1 MNPDRDTSLAQA
13 CHVRAAEARAHL
25 RKQMEELG
33 LHEKDGWKIAESV
46 RQRPDGRC
54 ELHMCP
60 LHLRLK
66 APDGIECVVTLDP
79 QEQAVDADCTP

>member
-1 MNPDRDTSLAQA
+1 MDSDHDLSLSAA
-13 CHVRAAEARAHL
+13 FYRRAAEARAHL
-25 RKQMEELG
+25 LKEMEALG

-46 RQRPDGRC
+46 RQRADGGC

-66 APDGIECVVTLDP
+66 APAGVECVVSIDP
-79 QEQAVDADCTP
+79 TEEVVSADCTP